1 MRHAERRAASWK
13 YSRRQAD
20 NCVSKRLGSRAISVT
35 PCIVVLRG
43 LAALF
48 FRRIENGA
56 LSKRGDSLDAQLQ
69 RLRASVFLRGTRVS
83 ERLIKQFD
91 IPRVLYVG
99 KCWFIQ
105 RRNGVLFGRLAGRCW
120 WNLLQLDEDG
130 SNSKKIE
137 AKGFRVGR
145 RLYFLGIFSG
155 TGFKRF
161 CLLSLHCDCKCLRE
175 FVSLL
180 FYCRYKKRAGINKC
194 FTC

>member
-69 RLRASVFLRGTRVS
+69 RLRASVFLRGTRVN

-91 IPRVLYVG
+91 VLRVLYVG
-99 KCWFIQ
+99 ECWFIQ
-105 RRNGVLFGRLAGRCW
+105 RRNGVLSGRLAGRCW
-120 WNLLQLDEDG
+120 WNLLELDEDG
-130 SNSKKIE
+130 SNSKKNRSE
-137 AKGFRVGR
+137 RVPGWKATVFFGNIQQN
-145 RLYFLGIFSG
+145 RLQAVL
-155 TGFKRF
+155 
-161 CLLSLHCDCKCLRE
+161 
-175 FVSLL
+175 FVITALWL
-180 FYCRYKKRAGINKC
+180 QM
-194 FTC
+194 FTRIHVSSFFIVDTKDARV